1 MASFNFNLA
10 ELTFDELN
18 NQVTTWLQKTYK
30 KANQVFSPASPYGQ
44 ILQAIEMI
52 YQLQM
57 TYLKN
62 TVNQFDL
69 SNPDNQN
76 RRTIRTLAIIGGHNP
91 LRSQSANG
99 TLRLQVQPG
108 ITISEEIPG
117 SKVTFL
123 NKSKIRNRTNN
134 LDYYLDLGTEFV
146 TYTIEP
152 GASFYL
158 PVTQGRIKT
167 QTFTGNGT
175 KNQSVSIVV
184 PTQQDVENN
193 RIIVRVNGQVWTK
206 RDHLYD
212 MLPDEEAYTVRTGF
226 NSGAEIWFGN
236 DNFGKIPVI
245 GEKIEAHYVISD
257 GVAGNIFNNVDN
269 DWTFIDEIYD
279 AFGGVV
285 DIESNFFTFI
295 KDQINF
301 GSNGET
307 VEFTKAIMPH
317 VSRNFVLAKPEQ
329 FVFVLKRLN
338 MFSQINAYTTVKGTQ
353 FDNQDPM
360 DDSIVYLFLVP
371 DFKMYLQNNN
381 TATYFN
387 LSIDAF
393 TIDDYEKN
401 KIIQYLNTQGT
412 VGVGIG
418 IKINQPVISKYALNI
433 SLFIYEDSNK
443 KNVREQVLSALSDYF
458 VSVQRRDRIPKSD
471 LIRVIEDVSGVDSV
485 AVQIL
490 SEKNEAYHKTN
501 RDYVESIMKTDPTA
515 NPANIKLDDYDSN
528 LVIGLDSELNDILM
542 EKDELTLIRGGWK
555 DRYGNIYDEIPKS
568 KGLSS
573 VNFIFKGTTK
583 KTITL

>member
-175 KNQSVSIVV
+175 KNQSMSIVV

-573 VNFIFKGTTK
+573 VNFVFKGTTK